1 MSSYE
6 TTTDK
11 GDEDY
16 PAVVSPPFRA
26 FYPVREGDEDSNRM
40 KDGGVEEELAVSS
53 IPSCNSRGTEEDD
66 DLIHVV
72 HPSSEDDSRFL
83 LPIDHDSPLRKG
95 TLMSATVNLLTSM
108 VGGGKHCL
116 EILPICLR
124 REFSV

>member
-6 TTTDK
+6 ATIDK
-11 GDEDY
+11 SDDDH
-16 PAVVSPPFRA
+16 PAVISPPFRA
-26 FYPVREGDEDSNRM
+26 FYPVLGGEDISNAM
-40 KDGGVEEELAVSS
+40 KDGGVEEEVAVSS

-72 HPSSEDDSRFL
+72 HPSNEDDSCFL

-108 VGGGKHCL
+108 VGGGKL
-116 EILPICLR
+116 FL
-124 REFSV
+124 SYY